1 LATDELRR
9 VFGLSTATS
18 VVIASMVGVGILTT
32 SGYILKDTGSPWML
46 LGLWALGG
54 LLALCGALTVAELAT
69 AMPHAGGE
77 YVYIRE
83 AYGRLWAFLYGWV
96 CFVIGFSAPAAIASH
111 AAASYLVSPWM
122 ENGSAVTTA
131 ATRGLA
137 AFVIIALT
145 AAHLRG
151 QGLGSRVQNACT
163 ILKLV
168 LLLMIVVGGV
178 ALRRGRLEHFTAD
191 VPESD
196 VPWGI
201 LGISLVYVMFSYG
214 GWNAAP
220 YIAGEVREPSR
231 LLPRSLLLG
240 CGAVVV
246 LYLLFNGL
254 YVYALPIGEIRA
266 MSYARVEPI
275 AALAAERLLGRWI
288 AAPLSVSIGVGLLA
302 SVSAFVLIGPR
313 VYYAMARDG
322 LFPAAAGRLSPKTGV
337 PSAAIVSQAA
347 CTLLILFSG
356 TFRNILTYAGVGLS
370 ISSFF
375 VVMSVFVLRVRRPRM
390 ERPFR
395 TPGYPVVPL
404 LFLACT
410 AWMIVFAFR
419 SQPLWSSISLAS
431 ILGGIPVYYAW
442 QAATKA

>member
-1 LATDELRR
+1 MATDELRR

-178 ALRRGRLEHFTAD
+178 ALRRGRFEHFTAD

-214 GWNAAP
+214 GWNAAT

-254 YVYALPIGEIRA
+254 YVYALPVDEIRT
-266 MSYARVEPI
+266 MSYDRVEPI
-275 AALAAERLLGRWI
+275 AAVAAERLFGRWI
-288 AAPLSVSIGVGLLA
+288 AAPLSLSIGVGLLA

-337 PSAAIVSQAA
+337 PSAAIVSQAV
-347 CTLLILFSG
+347 CTLVLVFSG
-356 TFRNILTYAGVGLS
+356 TFKNILTYAGVGLS

-375 VVMSVFVLRVRRPRM
+375 VVMAVFVLRVRRPRM

-395 TPGYPVVPL
+395 TPGYPLVPL

-410 AWMIVFAFR
+410 VWMIAFAFR

-431 ILGGIPVYYAW
+431 ILGGIPVYYLW
-442 QAATKA
+442 QAARKA